1 MYVHYVLARRS
12 CNWITISHVRLQIDH
27 LNYPPIIAG
36 DINIRRIIFTLT
48 AGVPVCVHLAVHLR
62 RPQCVHLSHIRHL
75 RDTTC
80 ELVGQNIHTHSI
92 MYCTPYL
99 HLVYTTY
106 LLPVSLCLFLSSVL
120 PLTFFL
126 LHITCSSSVLHLA
139 YTISHLK
146 PPFFSQFFHSS
157 PPSPLSL
164 SHTHTHTHSLYT
176 TTTSL
181 THYTPPPPHSLTIH
195 HHPPHSLSSSQ
206 EHWNVRSKGLL
217 QDFANSHLGRVRVAR
232 ARAYSGTGD
241 STDEEDKDYDMIRG
255 ALILTFHL
263 RSFYRDSLLVDF
275 VDYCL
280 VQ

>member
-1 MYVHYVLARRS
+1 MHLSAVYVHYVCS

-48 AGVPVCVHLAVHLR
+48 AGVPVCVHLAVHLC

-80 ELVGQNIHTHSI
+80 ELVGQNIHTHSV
-92 MYCTPYL
+92 L
-99 HLVYTTY
+99 HSLFAPSIY
-106 LLPVSLCLFLSSVL
+106 VSLCLFLASVL

-146 PPFFSQFFHSS
+146 PPIFRNFLGFFHSS
-157 PPSPLSL
+157 PPSPPSLSP
-164 SHTHTHTHSLYT
+164 SHTHTH
-176 TTTSL
+176 
-181 THYTPPPPHSLTIH
+181 THYTPPPPHSLTIYT
-195 HHPPHSLSSSQ
+195 PSSSQ

-255 ALILTFHL
+255 ALIL
-263 RSFYRDSLLVDF
+263 SLF
-275 VDYCL
+275 T
-280 VQ
+280 